1 MPSERALSA
10 ANDEAHLVDGLR
22 RGDERA
28 FADLMAT
35 HNAALL
41 HVAMTYVSSRAVAE
55 EVVQETWLGVVRSLD
70 RFEGRSSLKTWIFKI
85 LANTARTRGARERRS
100 VPFSSLA
107 AAESEEGPSL
117 DPDRFFPPD
126 HDRYPG
132 HWSAGPTAWPTP
144 EEGLLAGET
153 REVIVSAIDR
163 LPPAQRTVIALRDI
177 EGWSPE
183 EVCDALEL
191 TQGNQRV
198 LLHRARTRVR
208 ERLERHFGAVEATV
222 AA

>member
-1 MPSERALSA
+1 MPSERAA
-10 ANDEAHLVDGLR
+10 VGDEAEVLDRLR
-22 RGDERA
+22 RGDESV
-28 FADLMAT
+28 FADLLAS

-55 EVVQETWLGVVRSLD
+55 EVVQETWLGVVKGLD

-85 LANTARTRGARERRS
+85 LANTARTRGARESRS

-107 AAESEEGPSL
+107 AAEADRGPSV
-117 DPDRFFPPD
+117 DPDRFLPPD
-126 HDRYPG
+126 HERHPG
-132 HWSAGPTAWPTP
+132 HWSVGPTAWPTP
-144 EEGLLAGET
+144 EEGLAAGET
-153 REVIVSAIDR
+153 REVIVAAIDG

-177 EGWSPE
+177 GGWSPE
-183 EVCDALEL
+183 DVCEALEL

-208 ERLERHFGAVEATV
+208 QQLERHFGAVEATV

>member
-1 MPSERALSA
+1 MPSERAVLA
-10 ANDEAHLVDGLR
+10 AEDEAQVLERLR
-22 RGDERA
+22 RGDDSA

-35 HNAALL
+35 HNPALL
-41 HVAMTYVSSRAVAE
+41 RVAMTYVSSRAVAE
-55 EVVQETWLGVVRSLD
+55 EVVQETWLGVIRGLD

-85 LANTARTRGARERRS
+85 LANTARTRGARESRS

-107 AAESEEGPSL
+107 VAQTEEGPSV
-117 DPDRFFPPD
+117 DPDRFFPAD
-126 HDRYPG
+126 HERYSG
-132 HWSAGPTAWPTP
+132 HWSVGPTAWPTP

-153 REVIVSAIDR
+153 REVIVAAIDG

-183 EVCDALEL
+183 DVCQALEL

-208 ERLERHFGAVEATV
+208 EQLERHFGAVEATI

>member
-10 ANDEAHLVDGLR
+10 ANDEAHLVEGLR

-55 EVVQETWLGVVRSLD
+55 EVVQETWLGVVRGLG

-107 AAESEEGPSL
+107 AAESEEGPSV
-117 DPDRFFPPD
+117 DPDRFFPSD

-191 TQGNQRV
+191 TPGNQRV